1 MKTIVK
7 SILIL
12 ASLLVSLVFASCSRI
27 GSVTTASLRGNG
39 DLVTK
44 TIPCPEFTS
53 VEAARCVEIRL
64 VDEPAGQISVRAD
77 ENVMPYVQITCDNK
91 RLMATIDPAVN
102 SISDITVEV
111 VVPKNGQIKVLSA
124 SSAGRIDAGDLAA
137 EQRLKVKAS
146 SAAKIEGRFAVP
158 ELVVDASSAAK
169 VSGGIV
175 GSAVSIDGSSAAK
188 IELEVDAETVEAEA
202 SSAAKIE
209 LKGRAASCMVSASSS
224 GKVDAGELAVDN
236 ADARASSGG
245 KSVVCCSKELKA
257 NASSGGKVD
266 NRCRP
271 EQADANASS
280 GGSVHTG
287 R

>member
-27 GSVTTASLRGNG
+27 GSVSTASLRGNG

-124 SSAGRIDAGDLAA
+124 SSAGRIDAGNLAA

-146 SAAKIEGRFAVP
+146 SAAKIE
-158 ELVVDASSAAK
+158 
-169 VSGGIV
+169 
-175 GSAVSIDGSSAAK
+175 
-188 IELEVDAETVEAEA
+188 
-202 SSAAKIE
+202 
-209 LKGRAASCMVSASSS
+209 LKGRAATCKVSASSS
-224 GKVDAGELAVDN
+224 GKVDAGELTVDN

-245 KSVVCCSKELKA
+245 KSVVCCSKLLKA
-257 NASSGGKVD
+257 DASSGGKVD

>member
-53 VEAARCVEIRL
+53 VEVARCVEIRL

-77 ENVMPYVQITCDNK
+77 ENVMPYVQITCDDK
-91 RLMATIDPAVN
+91 RLKATIDPAVN
-102 SISDITVEV
+102 SISDVTVEV

-169 VSGGIV
+169 VGGGIV

-209 LKGRAASCMVSASSS
+209 LKGRAASCK

>member
-7 SILIL
+7 SVLIL
-12 ASLLVSLVFASCSRI
+12 ASLLVSLVFASCNRF
-27 GSVTTASLRGNG
+27 GSVSTVTLRGNG
-39 DLVTK
+39 NPVTK

-77 ENVMPYVQITCDNK
+77 ENVMPYVLITCDNRK
-91 RLMATIDPAVN
+91 LVATIDPAVN

-111 VVPKNGQIKVLSA
+111 VVPKNGLIGGLSA
-124 SSAGRIDAGDLAA
+124 HAAGRIAAGDLSV

-146 SAAKIEGRFAVP
+146 SAAKIEGNFTAP
-158 ELVVDASSAAK
+158 TFVVDASSAAK
-169 VSGGIV
+169 VGGRVVSG
-175 GSAVSIDGSSAAK
+175 SVSVDGSSAAK
-188 IELEVDAETVEAEA
+188 IELEVDAETVGAEA

-209 LKGRAASCMVSASSS
+209 LKGRAASCKVSASSS
-224 GKVDAGELAVDN
+224 GKVDAGELAVDS
-236 ADARASSGG
+236 ADVRASSGG
-245 KSVVCCSKELKA
+245 KSEVCCSKLLKA
-257 NASSGGKVD
+257 NASSGGKVE

-271 EQADANASS
+271 EQADVNTSS